1 MKYQKLWFT
10 MGRGAG
16 WEISK
21 EKNYNKLK
29 FIRIFIEISE
39 KLWFTMGWEISK
51 EKLLKTTITRS
62 FTNCIVSRIGREL
75 FCTKPCLIL
84 SECLLWWRSKY
95 TESSSA
101 FVQKE
106 SLYMKV
112 SKRGPTVK
120 RAFLNDIAWL
130 GGGDLKPCQMPIR
143 GKIIS
148 HDKMSEQYWNH
159 PDIIKY
165 WNHLDSLKMFGQY
178 LNRPDSIEMVR
189 TVLKL
194 SGHYWNRQ

>member
-1 MKYQKLWFT
+1 

-75 FCTKPCLIL
+75 LGTKPCLIL

-143 GKIIS
+143 GKIIRTLKPS
-148 HDKMSEQYWNH
+148 GHYQVLKPSWQFENVWTVFEPSRQYWN
-159 PDIIKY
+159 
-165 WNHLDSLKMFGQY
+165 G
-178 LNRPDSIEMVR
+178 PDSIE
-189 TVLKL
+189 TVWTLLKPSVIKL
-194 SGHYWNRQ
+194 SG